1 VSRFTSKDVPNK
13 RFLADPPRLLNGSI
27 ANIKAYATKLV
38 EDDLNGDII
47 DGKRQGWKLLEVL
60 FPIEFYE
67 LTPRLH
73 PGL

>member
-1 VSRFTSKDVPNK
+1 
-13 RFLADPPRLLNGSI
+13 
-27 ANIKAYATKLV
+27 V

-67 LTPRLH
+67 LRGATPNL
-73 PGL
+73 GFEKSKA

>member
-1 VSRFTSKDVPNK
+1 VICDYFFS
-13 RFLADPPRLLNGSI
+13 
-27 ANIKAYATKLV
+27 
-38 EDDLNGDII
+38 LNGDII
-47 DGKRQGWKLLEVL
+47 DGKRQGWKLLEVM